1 MFGSKQNDVND
12 HVQIEFVGE
21 INPSCMDFSHSFTLQ
36 ESMLQNSAWDVYM
49 SFKFSKFYDLETW
62 VVINISNID
71 KGFLSVF
78 FHYLTYIVLFLNLY
92 SKALKYN
99 VKASEKGR
107 ES

>member
-1 MFGSKQNDVND
+1 MFGSKQNDVNE

-21 INPSCMDFSHSFTLQ
+21 INPSDMDFSHIFTLP

-49 SFKFSKFYDLETW
+49 SCKFSKFYDLEKW
-62 VVINISNID
+62 VAVNISSIG

-78 FHYLTYIVLFLNLY
+78 FQDLTYIVLFLNLY
-92 SKALKYN
+92 SKALNYN
-99 VKASEKGR
+99 AKAYEKGR